1 MRSYSKTA
9 EKINTIFK
17 CQIHII
23 GEALKTQE
31 PPILGKL
38 NKIFILKYISAA
50 GSLYWHERKEEKKL

>member
-1 MRSYSKTA
+1 MRSYNKTA

-50 GSLYWHERKEEKKL
+50 GSLY